1 VPKIYGDQ
9 LEVDNNHTI
18 LEGPADEVE

>member
-1 VPKIYGDQ
+1 VPKIYSDQ

>member
-1 VPKIYGDQ
+1 VPKIYSDQ
-9 LEVDNNHTI
+9 LEVDDNHTI